1 MQENDYGV
9 KHMAS
14 RRILKA
20 KHKRLFPNKNQRGG
34 LTRVILKAGSKKR
47 PCHATFHLINE
58 SRLTGKSMITE
69 RNKQKGRTI
78 RTLLIINGPSYLSF
92 TDSIKASVTVLVI
105 ALNQVFPARQV
116 VDFTTCEF
124 SKITTFG
131 LFRQSR
137 KQSSFLR
144 LTHHFTSTEGEEQT

>member
-1 MQENDYGV
+1 
-9 KHMAS
+9 
-14 RRILKA
+14 
-20 KHKRLFPNKNQRGG
+20 
-34 LTRVILKAGSKKR
+34 
-47 PCHATFHLINE
+47 
-58 SRLTGKSMITE
+58 MITE

-137 KQSSFLR
+137 KQYSFLR